1 MTETWTDLQWFASV
15 TSGSSSGATQVVDV
29 GELGTSATPWSGS
42 NPSSGG
48 SSGSSSEASTTDD
61 SVVTTPDGGTGS
73 TPSISIGT
81 DYWLRDENN
90 EVIADE
96 NGEGYSLEG
105 AL

>member
-1 MTETWTDLQWFASV
+1 MTETWADLQWFASV
-15 TSGSSSGATQVVDV
+15 VGGSSSGATQVVDV

-48 SSGSSSEASTTDD
+48 SSGSSSETSTTDD
-61 SVVTTPDGGTGS
+61 SITTSPAGGTGS
-73 TPSISIGT
+73 TPTISIGT

-90 EVIADE
+90 EVITDE

>member
-1 MTETWTDLQWFASV
+1 MTETWADLQWFASV
-15 TSGSSSGATQVVDV
+15 VGGSSSGATQVVDV

-42 NPSSGG
+42 SSSSGG
-48 SSGSSSEASTTDD
+48 SSGSSETATTEDSTATDP
-61 SVVTTPDGGTGS
+61 TGGTGS
-73 TPSISIGT
+73 TPTISIGT

-90 EVIADE
+90 EVITDE

>member
-1 MTETWTDLQWFASV
+1 MTEKWTDLQWFDSV
-15 TSGSSSGATQVVDV
+15 PSGSSSRATQVVDV
-29 GELGTSATPWSGS
+29 GELGTSTAPWSGS
-42 NPSSGG
+42 
-48 SSGSSSEASTTDD
+48 GSSSSEGG
-61 SVVTTPDGGTGS
+61 GGTGS

>member
-1 MTETWTDLQWFASV
+1 MTEKWTDLQWFDSV
-15 TSGSSSGATQVVDV
+15 PSGSSSLATQVVDV
-29 GELGTSATPWSGS
+29 GELGTSTAPWSGS
-42 NPSSGG
+42 
-48 SSGSSSEASTTDD
+48 GSSSSEGG
-61 SVVTTPDGGTGS
+61 GGTGS